1 MPNDIKSKVQ
11 TQFGAAS
18 EAYATSAVHAKGES
32 LQILTDLITPAPDW
46 VMLDVATAA
55 GHTALAF
62 ALFVAKVIATDITE
76 AMVTKAAEM
85 AVQRGLKNVETRS
98 ADAEDLPFP
107 DDSFDLL
114 TCRIAFHHFP
124 HPRQALSEFA
134 RVLKPG
140 GVLGFADNVTVADK
154 TAAQYYN
161 DYEKLR
167 DPSHYWVPSLEELQ
181 AMFEVAGFEIN
192 ATRQFSK
199 EMEFHDWADR
209 MRVSDKDKET
219 LLAMMRN
226 IPKPLES
233 FFMPHWED
241 DTMYFSLREVVLVA
255 HLKKIRV

>member
-1 MPNDIKSKVQ
+1 MPDDIKTRVQ

-18 EAYATSAVHAKGES
+18 DAYATSTIHAKGES
-32 LQILTDLITPAPDW
+32 LKILTDLITPEPDW

-62 ALFVAKVIATDITE
+62 APFVSKVIATDITE
-76 AMVTKAAEM
+76 AMVNKAAEM
-85 AVQRGLKNVETRS
+85 ATQRGLTNVETRT
-98 ADAEDLPFP
+98 ADAEELPFV
-107 DDSFDLL
+107 DNMFDLL

-124 HPRQALSEFA
+124 HPRQAVREFA

-140 GVLGFADNVTVADK
+140 GVLGFTDNVTVADK

-181 AMFEVAGFEIN
+181 EMLTETGFAIE

-209 MRVSDKDKET
+209 MRVSAEDKEV
-219 LLAMMRN
+219 LLEMMRN
-226 IPKPLES
+226 IPQSLES
-233 FFMPHWED
+233 LFMPRWEE
-241 DTMYFSLREVVLVA
+241 DTMYFSLHEAVLVA
-255 HLKKIRV
+255 RLQKN